1 MDFVHG
7 DLDVLDVVKA
17 RRAAGSRPGRRKDGL
32 RVALV
37 VEGGGM
43 RGVYAGGMV
52 SALEALDLR
61 DAFDVVYG
69 TSAGAFSAVALAV
82 GKGSEAGAV
91 YYEDLASRD
100 FINYRRALT
109 GRGPLISLDYVVDH
123 VLEKTKPLNYE
134 LLASSDIPVRTV
146 ATRLDTG
153 AAEELSDLA
162 CADDW
167 RAALRATSC
176 VPFLCGPAVSLRG
189 AQWIDGSV
197 AEPIAVERALEGDA
211 THVLVLLSRAPN
223 EKSPKGGEHPLM
235 SVVALGLDPV
245 VAQALRRRAE
255 KHASAMELLTG
266 KGLLAVRPTTDCGVS
281 GLTTNIPRLRRA
293 SETGAAAVHA
303 LFAA

>member
-1 MDFVHG
+1 LDFVHG
-7 DLDVLDVVKA
+7 DRDVLDVVRT
-17 RRAAGSRPGRRKDGL
+17 RRAAGSKPGRRSDGL

-37 VEGGGM
+37 IEGGGM
-43 RGVYAGGMV
+43 RGAYSGGMV
-52 SALEALDLR
+52 SALEALGLR
-61 DAFDVVYG
+61 DAFDDVYG

-82 GKGSEAGAV
+82 GKGSQAGAV

-109 GRGPLISLDYVVDH
+109 GRGPLINLDYLIEH
-123 VLEKTKPLNYE
+123 VLEKTKPLDYE
-134 LLASSDIPVRTV
+134 LLAGSDIPVRTV

-153 AAEELSDLA
+153 AAEELSGLEH
-162 CADDW
+162 ADDW

-189 AQWIDGSV
+189 AHWIDGSV
-197 AEPIAVERALEGDA
+197 AEPIAIERALERDA
-211 THVLVLLSRAPN
+211 THVLVLLSRAPT
-223 EKSPKGGEHPLM
+223 EKSPKGGENPLM
-235 SVVALGLDPV
+235 SVVARGLDPV
-245 VAQALRRRAE
+245 VAEALRRRAQ

-266 KGLLAVRPTTDCGVS
+266 RGLLAVRPTVDCGIN

-293 SETGAAAVHA
+293 AETGASAVHA

>member
-1 MDFVHG
+1 
-7 DLDVLDVVKA
+7 
-17 RRAAGSRPGRRKDGL
+17 
-32 RVALV
+32 
-37 VEGGGM
+37 
-43 RGVYAGGMV
+43 MV
-52 SALEALDLR
+52 SALESLGLR
-61 DAFDVVYG
+61 DAFDDVYG
-69 TSAGAFSAVALAV
+69 TSAGAFSAVALAI
-82 GKGSEAGAV
+82 GKGSKAGAV

-109 GRGPLISLDYVVDH
+109 GRGPLISLDYLVEH
-123 VLEKTKPLNYE
+123 VLEKAKPLDYE
-134 LLASSDIPVRTV
+134 LLAASDIPVRTV

-153 AAEELSDLA
+153 AAEELCDLTS
-162 CADDW
+162 ADDW

-176 VPFLCGPAVSLRG
+176 VPFLCGPAVSLQG

-211 THVLVLLSRAPN
+211 THVLVLLSRAPT

-235 SVVALGLDPV
+235 SVVARGLDPAI
-245 VAQALRRRAE
+245 AQALRRRAE

-266 KGLLAVRPTTDCGVS
+266 KGLLAVRPTTDCGVN

-293 SETGAAAVHA
+293 EETGAAAVRA

>member
-1 MDFVHG
+1 VDFVHG
-7 DLDVLDVVKA
+7 DLDVLNVVKA

-123 VLEKTKPLNYE
+123 VLEKAKPLDYA
-134 LLASSDIPVRTV
+134 LLAGSDIPVRTV

-153 AAEELSDLA
+153 AAEELADLD

-189 AQWIDGSV
+189 TQWIDGSV

-211 THVLVLLSRAPN
+211 THVLVLLSRAPT

-235 SVVALGLDPV
+235 SVVARGLDPV

-266 KGLLAVRPTTDCGVS
+266 KGLLAVRPTIDCGVS

-293 SETGAAAVHA
+293 ANAGASAVRALLAA
-303 LFAA
+303 

>member
-1 MDFVHG
+1 LDFVHG
-7 DLDVLDVVKA
+7 DRDVLDVLRA
-17 RRAAGSRPGRRKDGL
+17 RRAAGSKPGRRKDKL

-52 SALEALDLR
+52 SALESLGLR
-61 DAFDVVYG
+61 DSFDEVYG

-82 GKGSEAGAV
+82 GKGSEAGSV
-91 YYEDLASRD
+91 YYEDLASRN

-109 GRGPLISLDYVVDH
+109 GRGPLINLDYLVEH
-123 VLEKTKPLNYE
+123 VLEKAKPLDYE
-134 LLASSDIPVRTV
+134 LLAGSDIPVRTV

-153 AAEELSDLA
+153 AAEELSGLT

-176 VPFLCGPAVSLRG
+176 VPFLCGPAVTLRG

-197 AEPIAVERALEGDA
+197 AEPIAIERALEREA
-211 THVLVLLSRAPN
+211 THVLVLLSRAPT

-235 SVVALGLDPV
+235 SVVARGLDPV
-245 VAQALRRRAE
+245 VAEALRRRAE
-255 KHASAMELLTG
+255 RHASAMQLLTG
-266 KGLLAVRPTTDCGVS
+266 KGLLALRPTVDCGVN

-293 SETGAAAVHA
+293 EETGAAAVHA

>member
-1 MDFVHG
+1 LDFVHG
-7 DLDVLDVVKA
+7 DRDVLDVLRG
-17 RRAAGSRPGRRKDGL
+17 RRAAGSRPGQRDDGL

-52 SALEALDLR
+52 SALESLGLR
-61 DAFDVVYG
+61 NAFDDVYG
-69 TSAGAFSAVALAV
+69 TSAGAFSAVALAI
-82 GKGSEAGAV
+82 GEGSKAGAV

-109 GRGPLISLDYVVDH
+109 GRGPLISLDYLVEH
-123 VLEKTKPLNYE
+123 VLEKSKPLDYE
-134 LLASSDIPVRTV
+134 RLAGSDIPVRTV

-153 AAEELSDLA
+153 VAEELTGLA
-162 CADDW
+162 SADDW
-167 RAALRATSC
+167 RAALCATSC
-176 VPFLCGPAVSLRG
+176 VPFLCGPAISLQG

-197 AEPIAVERALEGDA
+197 AEPIAIERALDGEA
-211 THVLVLLSRAPN
+211 THVLVLLSRAPT

-235 SVVALGLDPV
+235 SVVARGLDPV
-245 VAQALRRRAE
+245 VAEALRRRAQ
-255 KHASAMELLTG
+255 KHATAMQLLTG
-266 KGLLAVRPTTDCGVS
+266 KGLLAVRPTIDCGIN

-293 SETGAAAVHA
+293 EETGAAAVHA

>member
-7 DLDVLDVVKA
+7 DRDVLDVVRA
-17 RRAAGSRPGRRKDGL
+17 RRAAGSRPGQRTDGR

-37 VEGGGM
+37 IEGGGM
-43 RGVYAGGMV
+43 RGAYAGGMV

-61 DAFDVVYG
+61 DAFDDVYG

-82 GKGSEAGAV
+82 GEGSKAGAV

-109 GRGPLISLDYVVDH
+109 GRGPLINLDYLIEH
-123 VLEKTKPLNYE
+123 VLEKAKPLDYG
-134 LLASSDIPVRTV
+134 LLAGSDIPVRTI

-153 AAEELSDLA
+153 AAEELTGLSS
-162 CADDW
+162 ADDW
-167 RAALRATSC
+167 RAALKATAC
-176 VPFLCGPAVSLRG
+176 VPFLCGPAVSLQG

-197 AEPIAVERALEGDA
+197 AEPIAVERALERDA
-211 THVLVLLSRAPN
+211 THVLVLLSRAPT
-223 EKSPKGGEHPLM
+223 EKSPKGGENPLM
-235 SVVALGLDPV
+235 SVVARGLDPV
-245 VAQALRRRAE
+245 VAEALRGRAQ

-266 KGLLAVRPTTDCGVS
+266 RGLLAVRPTMDCGIN

-293 SETGAAAVHA
+293 TEVGSAAVQA